1 MGRANNSFTSYVGHA
16 EETISE
22 GKVTLPEKDLWV
34 AVLCRAVLD
43 ACKGPPQLDMTVA
56 ANITHKNHYN
66 YDRDQ
71 ARHFF
76 IDGGA
81 HFRHICEMAGRNPE
95 YVQQKIKKI
104 LLRKNG
110 WNVDVPITS
119 HYRQGPKR
127 GRSRGPYK
135 KLGRPKK
142 KHLTGNSYYA
152 ARAGKEMKKRNIYYQ
167 GMGSKG
173 GRPRIYNVV

>member
-1 MGRANNSFTSYVGHA
+1 MGRSSNSFTSYVGHA
-16 EETISE
+16 EETISDNQ
-22 GKVTLPEKDLWV
+22 VTLPEKDLWV

-43 ACKGPPQLDMTVA
+43 AVKGPPKLDMKCY
-56 ANITHKNHYN
+56 ANHSHKNQYT

-76 IDGGA
+76 LTGGP
-81 HFRHICEMAGRNPE
+81 HFRHICEMAGRNPD
-95 YVQQKIKKI
+95 YVQDKIRKVI
-104 LLRKNG
+104 LRKNG

-127 GRSRGPYK
+127 KR
-135 KLGRPKK
+135 GRPKK

-152 ARAGKEMKKRNIYYQ
+152 AMGK
-167 GMGSKG
+167 KG
-173 GRPRIYNVV
+173 GRPRIYNKIET

>member
-1 MGRANNSFTSYVGHA
+1 MGRSVNSFTSYVGHA
-16 EETISE
+16 EETIHE
-22 GKVTLPEKDLWV
+22 ERVDLPEKSLWV

-43 ACKGPPQLDMTVA
+43 ACKGPPNLDMSREA
-56 ANITHKNHYN
+56 SKSHKSLYTYN
-66 YDRDQ
+66 RDQ

-76 IDGGA
+76 LSGGA
-81 HFRHICEMAGRNPE
+81 HFTEICEMAGRNPT
-95 YVQQKIKKI
+95 YVRERIRKII
-104 LLRKNG
+104 LRKEG

-127 GRSRGPYK
+127 GRKRG
-135 KLGRPKK
+135 PKK
-142 KHLTGNSYYA
+142 KHLTGNAYYA
-152 ARAGKEMKKRNIYYQ
+152 AKAGREMKARNIYYQ

>member
-1 MGRANNSFTSYVGHA
+1 MGRASNSFTSWVGHA
-16 EETISE
+16 EETISDDR
-22 GKVTLPEKDLWV
+22 VTLPEKDLWV

-43 ACKGPPQLDMTVA
+43 ACKGPPDLDMTRP
-56 ANITHKNHYN
+56 ANITHKNHYH

-76 IDGGA
+76 MEGGK
-81 HFRHICEMAGRNPE
+81 HFRDVCEMAGRNPE
-95 YVQQKIKKI
+95 YVQAKIRKV

-127 GRSRGPYK
+127 EKR
-135 KLGRPKK
+135 KK
-142 KHLTGNSYYA
+142 KHLTGNAYYA
-152 ARAGKEMKKRNIYYQ
+152 AKAKKNFYYQ
-167 GMGSKG
+167 DMGKKG
-173 GRPRIYNVV
+173 GRPRIYNKIEQ

>member
-16 EETISE
+16 LEVNFD
-22 GKVTLPEKDLWV
+22 KVDVPEASLWI

-43 ACKGPPQLDMTVA
+43 ACKGPPHLDMSRR
-56 ANITHKNHYN
+56 ANKSHKSQYN
-66 YDRDQ
+66 FNRDQ

-76 IDGGA
+76 LNGGA
-81 HFRHICEMAGRNPE
+81 HFRNVCEMAGRNPL
-95 YVQQKIKKI
+95 YVQNKIRKI

-119 HYRQGPKR
+119 HYRQGPKK
-127 GRSRGPYK
+127 GRKRGP
-135 KLGRPKK
+135 K

-152 ARAGKEMKKRNIYYQ
+152 AKAKKNFYYES
-167 GMGSKG
+167 MGARG
-173 GRPRIYNVV
+173 GRPRIYNKI

>member
-1 MGRANNSFTSYVGHA
+1 MGRASNSFTSYVGHA
-16 EETISE
+16 EETISDD
-22 GKVTLPEKDLWV
+22 KVSLPEKDLWV

-43 ACKGPPQLDMTVA
+43 ACKGPPLLNMSKQS
-56 ANITHKNHYN
+56 NISHKNQYT

-76 IDGGA
+76 ITGGQ

-95 YVQQKIKKI
+95 YVQDKVRKVI
-104 LLRKNG
+104 LKKNG

-127 GRSRGPYK
+127 GSKRGKY
-135 KLGRPKK
+135 KK
-142 KHLTGNSYYA
+142 KHLTGNAYYA
-152 ARAGKEMKKRNIYYQ
+152 AKAKKNFYYQ

-173 GRPRIYNVV
+173 GRPRIYNKIET

>member
-1 MGRANNSFTSYVGHA
+1 MGRSVNSFTTWVGHA
-16 EETISE
+16 AEMNPEH
-22 GKVTLPEKDLWV
+22 VPLPETGLWV

-43 ACKGPPQLDMTVA
+43 ACKGPPKLDMTRR
-56 ANITHKNHYN
+56 ANISHKNHYKF
-66 YDRDQ
+66 DRDQ

-76 IDGGA
+76 MEGGA

-95 YVQQKIKKI
+95 YVQDKIRKVI
-104 LLRKNG
+104 LRKEG

-127 GRSRGPYK
+127 GR
-135 KLGRPKK
+135 GRPKK

-152 ARAGKEMKKRNIYYQ
+152 AMGK
-167 GMGSKG
+167 KG
-173 GRPRIYNVV
+173 GRPKLYG

>member
-1 MGRANNSFTSYVGHA
+1 MGRARNSFSSMVGHA
-16 EETISE
+16 EETISDD
-22 GKVTLPEKDLWV
+22 KVTLPEKDLWV

-43 ACKGPPQLDMTVA
+43 ACKGPPMLNMDLKC
-56 ANITHKNHYN
+56 NRSHKNIYT

-76 IDGGA
+76 KEGGY
-81 HFRHICEMAGRNPE
+81 HFRLICEMAGRNPDYIQE
-95 YVQQKIKKI
+95 KLRKV

-127 GRSRGPYK
+127 K
-135 KLGRPKK
+135 PKYRK
-142 KHLTGNSYYA
+142 KHLTGNSYYKA
-152 ARAGKEMKKRNIYYQ
+152 KRKNLKMALQ
-167 GMGSKG
+167 GSKG
-173 GRPRIYNVV
+173 GRPRLYGV